1 MLRPLTRQLR
11 RPGCFGNQALLCAGL
26 ALAVVGCGSKPNAV
40 AIELR
45 KTLQQ
50 RDAKIVDLDRR
61 LAAANGQ
68 ISAYQTTQPT
78 VETLPAVRLEKL
90 FTTHGIRLGRLT
102 GGADLTYARTGVHD
116 GLKIYVI
123 PFDET
128 GDELKAGGTITVE
141 AFDLAAPSPAIGKW
155 VFPPEQAKPN
165 WNGQALLYE
174 YVLPCPWQ
182 TPPAHAE
189 LTVKVTFVDELTGR
203 TFTTQTIVTVALK
216 S

>member
-1 MLRPLTRQLR
+1 MNSQSRRQPQ

-26 ALAVVGCGSKPNAV
+26 AVALIGCGAKPNAA

-45 KTLQQ
+45 KTLQD

-68 ISAYQTTQPT
+68 VSSYQSTQPALA
-78 VETLPAVRLEKL
+78 TLPADRLAKL

-116 GLKIYVI
+116 GLKVYVI

-128 GDELKAGGTITVE
+128 GDELKAGGSITVE
-141 AFDLAAPSPAIGKW
+141 AFDLAADKPLIGKW
-155 VFPPEQAKPN
+155 AFPPEQTKTL

-182 TPPAHAE
+182 TPPSRPE
-189 LTVKVTFVDELTGR
+189 LTVKVTFTDELTGR
-203 TFTTQTIVTVALK
+203 TFTTQTIVTVVLK